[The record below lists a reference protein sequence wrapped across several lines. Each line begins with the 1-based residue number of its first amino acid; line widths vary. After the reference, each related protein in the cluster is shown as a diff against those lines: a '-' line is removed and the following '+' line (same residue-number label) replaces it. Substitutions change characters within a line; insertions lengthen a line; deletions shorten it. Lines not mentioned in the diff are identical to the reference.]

1 MSTDIEEL
9 KRIIQQYVSIK
20 EQKDLLAKRESEL
33 KATLTEAVEASG
45 EVDGKGHIVLEIDE
59 PVTGVSRLVKQRKL
73 SKPLDMEVAE
83 QLLEEKGLMEE
94 CTVMVRQLDQDAI
107 MAAYYKEQLT
117 ESDIDAM
124 FPPKI
129 TYAFILGK

>member
-1 MSTDIEEL
+1 MSVDIDFL
-9 KRIIQQYVSIK
+9 KGTIQQYVAIK
-20 EQKDLLAKRESEL
+20 EQKDLLSKREAEL
-33 KATLTEAVEASG
+33 KAILTEVVEEDG

-59 PVTGVSRLVKQRKL
+59 AVTGVTRLVKQRKL

-83 QLLEEKGLMEE
+83 KLLEDKGLIEN

-117 ESDIDAM
+117 EADIDAM

-129 TYAFILGK
+129 SYAFILGK

>member
-1 MSTDIEEL
+1 MSVDIDFL
-9 KRIIQQYVSIK
+9 KGTIQQYVAIK
-20 EQKDLLAKRESEL
+20 EQKDLLAKREAEL
-33 KATLTEAVEASG
+33 KAILTEVVEEDG

-59 PVTGVSRLVKQRKL
+59 AVTGVTRLVKQRKL

-83 QLLEEKGLMEE
+83 KLLEDKGLIEN

-117 ESDIDAM
+117 EEDIDAM

-129 TYAFILGK
+129 SYAFILGK

>member
-1 MSTDIEEL
+1 MSADIEFV
-9 KRIIQQYVSIK
+9 KNTIQQYVAIK
-20 EQKDLLAKRESEL
+20 EQKDLLSKREAEL
-33 KATLTEAVEASG
+33 KAILTDVVEEDG

-59 PVTGVSRLVKQRKL
+59 PVTGVTRLVKQRKL

-83 QLLEEKGLMEE
+83 KLLQDKGLYEE
-94 CTVMVRQLDQDAI
+94 CTEQIRVLNQDAI

-117 ESDIDAM
+117 EEDIDSM

-129 TYAFILGK
+129 SYAFIVGK

>member
-1 MSTDIEEL
+1 MSIDIEEI
-9 KRIIQQYVSIK
+9 KKTIQQYVSIK
-20 EQKDLLAKRESEL
+20 EQKDLLSKRETEL
-33 KATLTEAVEASG
+33 KATLTEAVESAG

-59 PVTGVSRLVKQRKL
+59 PLTGTSRLVKQRKL
-73 SKPLDMEVAE
+73 SKPLDMDVAE
-83 QLLEEKGLMEE
+83 KLLEEKGLMEQ

-117 ESDIDAM
+117 EEDIDAM

>member
-1 MSTDIEEL
+1 MSVDIDFL
-9 KRIIQQYVSIK
+9 KGTIQQYVAIK
-20 EQKDLLAKRESEL
+20 EQKDLLSKREAEL
-33 KATLTEAVEASG
+33 KAILTEVVEEDG

-59 PVTGVSRLVKQRKL
+59 AVTGVTRLVKQRKL

-83 QLLEEKGLMEE
+83 KLLEDKGLIEN

-117 ESDIDAM
+117 EEDIDAM

-129 TYAFILGK
+129 SYAFILGK